1 MELSKRLQAVA
12 DLVTPGMRL
21 ADVGTDHGYVPIYL
35 VEQGIVP
42 SAVAMDVN
50 EGPLDRAREHIREHG
65 LEEHICARLSDGLT
79 NLRIE
84 ETDSVIAA
92 GMGGGLVIRIL
103 SAQKEKAERLKEIIL
118 QPQSEVAK
126 VRKYLNEN
134 GWRIVEEDMV
144 LEDGKYYP
152 MMKAV
157 RGEAEPYSEAEAE
170 FGKILLRGRHPVLK
184 SYLERERRIAQEILA
199 GLSGRDPE
207 RIRERREE
215 LVYRIE
221 EIERLLRDYFGDA
234 GEER

>member
-1 MELSKRLQAVA
+1 MMELSKRLRAVA

-35 VEQGIVP
+35 VERKLVP
-42 SAVAMDVN
+42 SAIAMDVN
-50 EGPLDRAREHIREHG
+50 EGPLNRARENIREHG
-65 LEEHICARLSDGLT
+65 LEEWISTRLSDGLT
-79 NLRIE
+79 NLKIE

-103 SAQKEKAERLKEIIL
+103 SDQKEKAERLREIIL
-118 QPQSEVAK
+118 QPQSGIAK

-134 GWRIVEEDMV
+134 GWQIVEEDMV

-157 RGEAEPYSEAEAE
+157 RGEEEPYSEAELE
-170 FGKILLRGRHPVLK
+170 FGKLLLHKKHPVLK
-184 SYLERERRIAQEILA
+184 CYLERERRIAQNILA
-199 GLSGRDPE
+199 GLERQNQE

-215 LVYRIE
+215 LLHRIE
-221 EIERLLRDYFGDA
+221 EIERLLREYFGEA
-234 GEER
+234 F